1 MISNVVQKKLKFDSP
16 FKEALMLRVKC
27 KKKTE
32 QIYVNRNAVKKYKDQ
47 RKEVSFSYW
56 NNIILTVIKL
66 SQIFYFEIWTI
77 VRPPL
82 TISCFFVDLGSDLKS
97 PTKGDF
103 FFTSLNM
110 QDSHWKTFLSLSIY
124 QNLELA

>member
-1 MISNVVQKKLKFDSP
+1 MISNVVQKKRKFDSP

-66 SQIFYFEIWTI
+66 SQIYYFEI
-77 VRPPL
+77 
-82 TISCFFVDLGSDLKS
+82 
-97 PTKGDF
+97 
-103 FFTSLNM
+103 
-110 QDSHWKTFLSLSIY
+110 
-124 QNLELA
+124 